1 MQSSPSSSASQPSS
15 AAALAREERLRL
27 RHVGFR
33 GWLHALWRTWQR
45 MDERNLGLIAAGV
58 GFYAFLSIFPAM
70 AAVIA
75 IWGYWADPIAIAEQ
89 MELLTDVIPETAYQ
103 LIDTQITQLISTNRS
118 TLQWASVASIVL
130 AIWSARA
137 SVAAL
142 IRGLNA
148 VTEAPHRTN
157 PVRRI
162 LVAYGMTALLVLVAL
177 LAFAAV
183 VVIPAGMAFLH
194 LPAGV
199 EIAVEGA
206 KWIVLLCVVYL
217 AVALVYRFGP
227 NRRQSRMPWLTPGA
241 AIAVIAWAVGSFA
254 LASYVRNFDRL
265 NEVYGSLG
273 AVVALLLW
281 FYVSALVTLLGA
293 QLNTELARVLVARRA
308 ATAREAETG
317 LEAASGGVAGGVAEV
332 SEKK

>member
-1 MQSSPSSSASQPSS
+1 MPNTATTPAVQTSRTAK
-15 AAALAREERLRL
+15 AAPEGRLYL
-27 RHVGFR
+27 RHVGLH
-33 GWLHALWRTWQR
+33 GWMHALWRTWQR

-58 GFYAFLSIFPAM
+58 AFYAFLSIFPAM

-89 MELLTDVIPETAYQ
+89 MELLVDVIPETAFQ
-103 LIDTQITQLISTNRS
+103 LIDAQITQLISTNRS
-118 TLQWASVASIVL
+118 TLQWASVASIVV

-157 PVRRI
+157 PVRRV

-177 LAFAAV
+177 LAFASV
-183 VVIPAGMAFLH
+183 VVVPAGMVFLH
-194 LPAGV
+194 LPAEV

-206 KWIVLLCVVYL
+206 KWVVLLCVVYL

-227 NRRQSRMPWLTPGA
+227 NRRHARMPWLTPGA
-241 AIAVIAWAVGSFA
+241 AIAVIAWAIGSFA

-293 QLNTELARVLVARRA
+293 QLNTELARVLAARRA
-308 ATAREAETG
+308 VEKAAAEHASAPGADGVGEA
-317 LEAASGGVAGGVAEV
+317 

>member
-1 MQSSPSSSASQPSS
+1 MPEAPPKDVAEPGSATR
-15 AAALAREERLRL
+15 ATEEDRPHL
-27 RHVGFR
+27 RHVGLR

-58 GFYAFLSIFPAM
+58 AFYAFLSIFPAM

-89 MELLTDVIPETAYQ
+89 MELLTDVVPETAYQ
-103 LIDTQITQLISTNRS
+103 LIDAQITQLISTNRS
-118 TLQWASVASIVL
+118 TLQWASIASIVL

-148 VTEAPHRTN
+148 VTEAPHRMN
-157 PVRRI
+157 PVRRV

-183 VVIPAGMAFLH
+183 VVIPAGMAFLR

-227 NRRQSRMPWLTPGA
+227 NRRHARMPWLTPGA
-241 AIAVIAWAVGSFA
+241 AIAVIAWAIGSFA

-293 QLNTELARVLVARRA
+293 QLNTELLRVLTARRA
-308 ATAREAETG
+308 AEKAEAERVRA
-317 LEAASGGVAGGVAEV
+317 EASDGVPEV
-332 SEKK
+332 SEKN

>member
-1 MQSSPSSSASQPSS
+1 MQNASSPPDPAPQS
-15 AAALAREERLRL
+15 AAYAARKERVHL
-27 RHVGFR
+27 RHVGLR
-33 GWLHALWRTWQR
+33 GWLHALWRTWLR

-58 GFYAFLSIFPAM
+58 AFYAFLSIFPAM

-89 MELLTDVIPETAYQ
+89 MELLTEVIPETAFQ
-103 LIDTQITQLISTNRS
+103 LIDAQITQLISTNRS
-118 TLQWASVASIVL
+118 TLQWASIASIVV
-130 AIWSARA
+130 AIWTARA

-142 IRGLNA
+142 IRGLNT

-157 PVRRI
+157 PVRRV
-162 LVAYGMTALLVLVAL
+162 LVAYGMTAVLVLVAL

-183 VVIPAGMAFLH
+183 VVVPAGMAFLH

-199 EIAVEGA
+199 EIAVEGT

-227 NRRQSRMPWLTPGA
+227 NRRRARMPWLTPGA
-241 AIAVIAWAVGSFA
+241 ALAVIAWAIGSFA

-293 QLNTELARVLVARRA
+293 QLNIELAQVLLGRRSAGKDA
-308 ATAREAETG
+308 AKAPSEQATEG
-317 LEAASGGVAGGVAEV
+317 
-332 SEKK
+332 SEKM

>member
-1 MQSSPSSSASQPSS
+1 MTQSTSSSPSTQKKRASS
-15 AAALAREERLRL
+15 EEDRLHL
-27 RHVGFR
+27 RFVGLR

-58 GFYAFLSIFPAM
+58 AFYAFLSIFPAM

-75 IWGYWADPIAIAEQ
+75 IWGYWADPIAISEQ
-89 MELLTDVIPETAYQ
+89 MDLLTEMIPEVAYQ

-118 TLQWASVASIVL
+118 TLQWASILSIVL

-142 IRGLNA
+142 IRGLNT
-148 VTEAPHRTN
+148 VTEAPHRMN
-157 PVRRI
+157 PVRRVV
-162 LVAYGMTALLVLVAL
+162 VAYGMTALLVLVAL

-183 VVIPAGMAFLH
+183 VVIPVALAFVG
-194 LPAGV
+194 LPTSI

-227 NRRQSRMPWLTPGA
+227 NKRHSRMPWLTPGA
-241 AIAVIAWAVGSFA
+241 AIAVIAWAFGSFA

-281 FYVSALVTLLGA
+281 FYISALVTLLGA
-293 QLNTELARVLVARRA
+293 QLNTELLRVL
-308 ATAREAETG
+308 TARKAAEKAAAEKHA
-317 LEAASGGVAGGVAEV
+317 EAAPETPDALP
-332 SEKK
+332 EKN

>member
-1 MQSSPSSSASQPSS
+1 MPEASPKDVAESGSATRST
-15 AAALAREERLRL
+15 EEDRLHL
-27 RHVGFR
+27 RHVGVR

-58 GFYAFLSIFPAM
+58 AFYAFLSIFPAM

-89 MELLTDVIPETAYQ
+89 MELLTDVVPETAYQ
-103 LIDTQITQLISTNRS
+103 LIDAQITQLISTNRS
-118 TLQWASVASIVL
+118 TLQWASIASIVL

-148 VTEAPHRTN
+148 VTEAPHRMN
-157 PVRRI
+157 PVRRV

-227 NRRQSRMPWLTPGA
+227 NRRHARMPWLTPGA
-241 AIAVIAWAVGSFA
+241 AIAVIAWAIGSFA

-293 QLNTELARVLVARRA
+293 QLNTELLRVLTARRA
-308 ATAREAETG
+308 AEKAEAERARA
-317 LEAASGGVAGGVAEV
+317 EASDGVEEV
-332 SEKK
+332 SEKI